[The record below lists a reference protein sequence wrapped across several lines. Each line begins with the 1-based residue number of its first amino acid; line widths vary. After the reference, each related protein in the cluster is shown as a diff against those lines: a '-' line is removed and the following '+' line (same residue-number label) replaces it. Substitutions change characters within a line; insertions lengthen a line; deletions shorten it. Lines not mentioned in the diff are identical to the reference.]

1 MSTTA
6 AERATQALPG
16 KARARV
22 LTKQKLKWMLY
33 AGLTGFLA
41 LAAARYGDD
50 WWTVGRFAFV
60 VATFLVPLLR
70 NIAAAKSPPATP
82 IECLDSGGRLARAAS
97 VRNGSPIE
105 REVGLTNR
113 VDMHRYRQ

>member
-6 AERATQALPG
+6 VERATQALPG

-60 VATFLVPLLR
+60 VATFLCRSCATSPQLRARRRRPLSASTLVGDLLAPLR
-70 NIAAAKSPPATP
+70 CEMARPLNAKSA
-82 IECLDSGGRLARAAS
+82 
-97 VRNGSPIE
+97 
-105 REVGLTNR
+105 
-113 VDMHRYRQ
+113 